1 MSQTVIVLE
10 EDCILASWGK
20 EGKHPSILRAKEQR
34 LRGRGDVFERWQKG
48 LEELGQEWRQGPV
61 TLVLPASLCSTRVLT
76 LPYGKKAV
84 FTAMAQKELED
95 SFRNEA
101 ADYSV
106 LFQEKRGSIDICA
119 GGVEAKNLERLLGI
133 CEKAGFSVGS
143 MTVPME
149 GYLHMLMQLESY
161 WTRTAIYLL
170 FEEESMVSV
179 LCREGRYVYSSRSR
193 IFSEPGTLDFGTEI
207 VRSISGILQFS
218 GNKQNLNI
226 TEVYYAGCGADDFE
240 VGLQGIQNMH
250 LLVFPIE
257 MEKLASLPAGHDVQD
272 WLPCIG
278 AFTRPGK
285 KEKRMN
291 LRLALKVLKEQENER
306 DSLWKHLMV
315 PGLTLGACLAAAA
328 VTLVLNIQAQR
339 NIDKQ
344 QAWLEQPK
352 IQEQYNRY
360 LDLKGQVEELKE
372 TETDLIDMKENLA
385 GYPKLSSAML
395 SRMERIGGAEM
406 EIYITGYDSET
417 GVLTFDAGSNKV
429 IDIPDYIQRLQETGL
444 FSNVDYT
451 GYTFENDW
459 YTLYLSGTLLGTA
472 KEQEEG
478 GVQ

>member
-20 EGKHPSILRAKEQR
+20 EGKHPSILRTKEQR
-34 LRGRGDVFERWQKG
+34 LRGKGDVFERWQMG

-76 LPYGKKAV
+76 LPYGKKTA
-84 FTAMAQKELED
+84 FAAMATKELED

-106 LFQEKRGSIDICA
+106 LFQEKRSSVDICA
-119 GGVEAKNLERLLGI
+119 GGVEAGNLERLLGI
-133 CEKAGFSVGS
+133 CEEAGVSVGS

-149 GYLHMLMQLESY
+149 GYLHILMQLESY
-161 WTRTAIYLL
+161 WTSTAIYLL

-179 LCREGRYVYSSRSR
+179 LCQEGRYVYSSRSR

-207 VRSISGILQFS
+207 VRSVSGILQFS

-240 VGLQGIQNMH
+240 VGIQGIQNLH
-250 LLVFPIE
+250 LNVFPIE
-257 MEKLASLPAGHDVQD
+257 MEKVVSLPPGLDALN

-278 AFTRPGK
+278 AFTCLGR

-291 LRLALKVLKEQENER
+291 LLLALKALKEQENKGK
-306 DSLWKHLMV
+306 SLWKHLMV
-315 PGLTLGACLAAAA
+315 PGLTLAACLAAAA
-328 VTLVLNIQAQR
+328 VTVVLNIQAQR
-339 NIDKQ
+339 NINKQ
-344 QAWLEQPK
+344 QAWLDQPK

-360 LDLKGQVEELKE
+360 LELKGQVEELKD
-372 TETDLIDMKENLA
+372 TETDLIQMKENLA
-385 GYPKLSSAML
+385 GYPRLSSAML
-395 SRMERIGGAEM
+395 SRMESIGGVDM
-406 EIYITGYDSET
+406 EIYITGYDAET

-429 IDIPDYIQRLQETGL
+429 IDIPDYIRRLQETGL
-444 FSNVDYT
+444 FSTVDYT

-459 YTLYLSGTLLGTA
+459 YILYLSGTLRGTA

-478 GVQ
+478 GA